1 MIYWI
6 IALLLVGIGI
16 ALFVLPHHKGDFEFA
31 SLSRDLRDLV
41 QESADES
48 PGVVLLKAIVGF
60 GCLAVF
66 LPAVLTAAIALWPAG
81 SLRSVLIVGGL
92 ALIAAGLS
100 TFLVEIFSNMLI
112 GWGSGSKYK
121 QTTAVAYLAPL
132 FPLVCGVASIVL
144 GALRVRLP

>member
-1 MIYWI
+1 MARWIPMNASGPRNGGNQVIYWI

-81 SLRSVLIVGGL
+81 S
-92 ALIAAGLS
+92 
-100 TFLVEIFSNMLI
+100 
-112 GWGSGSKYK
+112 
-121 QTTAVAYLAPL
+121 
-132 FPLVCGVASIVL
+132 
-144 GALRVRLP
+144 